1 MKWGVLIALLAG
13 LIAAIY
19 LVWVIGFAA
28 VFAAA
33 AQAGVSG
40 LLLLC
45 LCSLGVTL
53 ILSTAWW
60 IVLPAGWR
68 LSQPRF
74 FLARLVREA
83 IAEISPFSPVGGL
96 MAAARLAMLYGMR
109 GGPAAAS
116 VAVDATTEAMAQV
129 PFLAFGVALGVRHL
143 KSLAGAN
150 SLMMG
155 LIAGLVLAVPAIVL
169 LVVLQRRGAGLAE
182 RMAGR
187 FLPGTGHG
195 LGFKDAIQTLY
206 DSPARLAASAFLHLV
221 AWIAAG
227 FLTFVAFR
235 LVGAKIALIDALALE
250 ALLCALRSIAAFV
263 PAAIGVQE
271 AGYVMLAPL
280 FGVPA
285 ELGLAVS
292 LLKRARE
299 IVLGVPALIYWQ
311 GTESRRIFAKDAAD
325 GG

>member
-1 MKWGVLIALLAG
+1 MKWGVLVALLAG
-13 LIAAIY
+13 LVAAVY
-19 LVWVIGFAA
+19 LVWVIGFDA
-28 VFAAA
+28 VFGAVAR
-33 AQAGVSG
+33 AGLGG

-45 LCSLGVTL
+45 LCSLGVSV
-53 ILSTAWW
+53 ILSFAWW
-60 IVLPAGWR
+60 IVVPPAWR
-68 LSQPRF
+68 LSQLRF

-96 MAAARLAMLYGMR
+96 MAAARLAVLYGMK

-143 KSLAGAN
+143 QSLQGAN
-150 SLMMG
+150 TLLM
-155 LIAGLVLAVPAIVL
+155 ALVAALLLAVPGIVV

-182 RMAGR
+182 RMAAR
-187 FLPGTGHG
+187 FLPGAGQG
-195 LGFKDAIQTLY
+195 GGFQDAIHALY
-206 DSPARLAASAFLHLV
+206 DSPARLAASASAHLL
-221 AWIAAG
+221 AWISAG
-227 FLTFVAFR
+227 LLTFVAFR
-235 LVGAKIALIDALALE
+235 LVGAEISLIDSLALE

-280 FGVPA
+280 FGVPSD
-285 ELGLAVS
+285 LGLAVS

-311 GTESRRIFAKDAAD
+311 TSESRKIFAKDGAD
-325 GG
+325 G

>member
-13 LIAAIY
+13 LVAAIY
-19 LVWVIGFAA
+19 LVWAIGFESVFAA
-28 VFAAA
+28 VAR
-33 AQAGVSG
+33 AGVSG

-45 LCSLGVTL
+45 LCSLGVSVV
-53 ILSTAWW
+53 LSGAWW
-60 IVLPAGWR
+60 IVVPPQWR

-96 MAAARLAMLYGMR
+96 MAAARLAMLYGMK

-129 PFLAFGVALGVRHL
+129 PFLAFGVALGVGHL
-143 KSLAGAN
+143 RSLSGAN
-150 SLMMG
+150 TLLMA
-155 LIAGLVLAVPAIVL
+155 LIAALFLAVPGIVL
-169 LVVLQRRGAGLAE
+169 LVVLQKRGAGLAE
-182 RMAGR
+182 RMAAR
-187 FLPGTGHG
+187 FLPGAKQGI
-195 LGFKDAIQTLY
+195 GFQDAIQRLY
-206 DSPARLAASAFLHLV
+206 DSPARLAASAALHLL
-221 AWIAAG
+221 AWVSAG

-235 LVGAKIALIDALALE
+235 LVGARISLIDALALE

-285 ELGLAVS
+285 EMGLAAS

-299 IVLGVPALIYWQ
+299 IVQGVPMLVYWQ
-311 GTESRRIFAKDAAD
+311 STESRKLFAKDATD
-325 GG
+325 G

>member
-45 LCSLGVTL
+45 LCSICVTL

-129 PFLAFGVALGVRHL
+129 PFLA
-143 KSLAGAN
+143 
-150 SLMMG
+150 
-155 LIAGLVLAVPAIVL
+155 
-169 LVVLQRRGAGLAE
+169 
-182 RMAGR
+182 
-187 FLPGTGHG
+187 
-195 LGFKDAIQTLY
+195 
-206 DSPARLAASAFLHLV
+206 
-221 AWIAAG
+221 
-227 FLTFVAFR
+227 
-235 LVGAKIALIDALALE
+235 
-250 ALLCALRSIAAFV
+250 
-263 PAAIGVQE
+263 
-271 AGYVMLAPL
+271 
-280 FGVPA
+280 
-285 ELGLAVS
+285 
-292 LLKRARE
+292 
-299 IVLGVPALIYWQ
+299 
-311 GTESRRIFAKDAAD
+311 
-325 GG
+325 